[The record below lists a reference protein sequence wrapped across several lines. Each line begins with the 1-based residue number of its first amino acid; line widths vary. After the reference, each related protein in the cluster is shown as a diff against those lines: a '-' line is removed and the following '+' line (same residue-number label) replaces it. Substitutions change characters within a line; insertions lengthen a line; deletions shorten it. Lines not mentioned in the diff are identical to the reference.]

1 MTHLSNLLNKKER
14 SVVGLISGTSM
25 DGVSAV
31 LIKLKGAG
39 EKTTFQLIKFITYPY
54 PIGLKEKIISIISDK
69 KVSLEEFSRLNLYI
83 GKIFA
88 DAVLYLSKKTKI
100 PLSRIDIIGSHGQTI
115 WHSPRKKDIFGYK
128 TGSSIQLGDPTI
140 ISIITGIPTVGDFR
154 TADILSG
161 GEGAPLIPYFDYL
174 MLKDK
179 NETRIILNIGGI
191 SNITFLPKNCAK
203 KEVIGFDCG
212 PGNLLIDQL
221 AKILFKT
228 DFDKNGK
235 LASKGKPSI
244 ELLNFLKKHPFIN
257 KKPPKSSGREDFG
270 ETYIK
275 KILNISNKLK
285 LKPEDIISTVTE
297 FTPLAIYVN
306 YRKFINKNIDR
317 IIISG
322 GGAKNKHIITLLKK
336 YFYYTPVEISDKFG
350 IPSDAKEAIAFAV
363 YANETISG
371 NPINLPSVTGANKEH
386 ILGKICLY

>member
-322 GGAKNKHIITLLKK
+322 GGAKNKHIIT
-336 YFYYTPVEISDKFG
+336 
-350 IPSDAKEAIAFAV
+350 
-363 YANETISG
+363 
-371 NPINLPSVTGANKEH
+371 
-386 ILGKICLY
+386 